1 MPNQKF
7 VTIDIGSAWTK
18 AFLASLDSD
27 NKLIVE
33 KSARLPTSWGDF
45 SLATTL
51 LVSKISEPAATKIIV
66 SHFPEVEKLA
76 KKIGTDFV
84 TETEAAAALVKYFK
98 SSSENFFIL
107 DAGAS
112 SLRENFKTEDVG
124 KYLTFNANPLFLENF
139 IGKKRYKPHI
149 LPADSNELEIEEALV
164 RSNFQAKLFGRNKTK
179 KSLITVTGGAISG
192 TPRLSRAALI
202 LLDILDS
209 EEVVQVRFDRDFFL
223 PSFGALLA
231 KFKRLHTSSYGKW
244 LEDLGAF
251 VSLGQALPIELDWG
265 YSQLQKVEMAPG
277 EISLVPSPAE
287 QKIKLTF
294 VTKEKEKRKFE
305 INGGSLGVVLDS
317 RVKHLQL
324 SFGQAESRRM
334 MTEWLK
340 QIEQAEITKEAF

>member
-18 AFLASLDSD
+18 VFLASLDSD

-45 SLATTL
+45 SLATTS
-51 LVSKISEPAATKIIV
+51 LVSKISEPAASKIVV

-76 KKIGTDFV
+76 KKDNADFV
-84 TETEAAAALVKYFK
+84 TEGEAALALVKYFK
-98 SSSENFFIL
+98 NSGESFFIL

-112 SLRENFKTEDVG
+112 NLREDFKTEDIG
-124 KYLTFNANPLFLENF
+124 KYLTFNANPIFLENF
-139 IGKKRYKPHI
+139 IGKKRYKPHL
-149 LPADSNELEIEEALV
+149 LPADTNELEIEEAFV
-164 RSNFQAKLFGRNKTK
+164 RSSFQAKLFGRDKTK

-202 LLDILDS
+202 LLDILDG
-209 EEVVQVRFDRDFFL
+209 EEVVQVRLDRDFFL

-231 KFKRLHTSSYGKW
+231 KFKQLQRVTHGKW
-244 LEDLGAF
+244 LEDLGTF
-251 VSLGQALPIELDWG
+251 VSLGRALPIELDWG
-265 YSQLQKVEMAPG
+265 YSQLQKVDMAQG

-294 VTKEKEKRKFE
+294 VTKAKEKKRFN
-305 INGGSLGVVLDS
+305 ISGGSLGVVLDS
-317 RVKHLQL
+317 RVKPLQL
-324 SFGQAESRRM
+324 SFGQAESRRI

-340 QIEQAEITKEAF
+340 QIEQAEITKEVF